1 VKALPD
7 EFVRTLANVHTCYG
21 MRGNKDRFFMSLLT
35 GYFDE
40 SGIHNGDHLCV
51 VAGFVGN
58 DAQWQAFIADWIPA
72 ISPRK
77 NLHMKDLRWKQQPE
91 RIAALLRK
99 LGPIPYKYN
108 LKPVSAGLFW
118 RDYNSIVKGKIDE
131 KFTHPYVVCATCCMA
146 VVLKEI
152 AEADDVYF
160 LFDRQE
166 GMRRETMLALHDIVY
181 NNFGIDSRVK
191 GMDFIKRDS
200 TVCLDP
206 ADYLAFVVR
215 ERGTDKDS
223 IKAKLGNAIMPKTR
237 GYGGRLA
244 PNDLAD
250 MVEGWQR
257 KITPLEMLPE
267 LMKNPFFRGPKRK

>member
-1 VKALPD
+1 
-7 EFVRTLANVHTCYG
+7 